1 MTINSHIWQWPALIL
16 SCLKDL
22 DAFLISQSQMNK
34 YGAVRDILLNAHPQK
49 QVILWINSQPWKHCQ
64 NYPIMFPLG
73 CSFYSILRTS
83 YTLHT
88 PSYLIGLL
96 MQYSASDA
104 KVTLI
109 FAIFNIYLNDKKADC
124 EKVWKIQSINL

>member
-22 DAFLISQSQMNK
+22 DAFLISQSRVNK
-34 YGAVRDILLNAHPQK
+34 CGAVRDILLNAQPQK
-49 QVILWINSQPWKHCQ
+49 QVILWINSQPWEQCQ
-64 NYPIMFPLG
+64 NYPIMFHLG
-73 CSFYSILRTS
+73 RSFYSILRTS

-104 KVTLI
+104 KLPLL

>member
-22 DAFLISQSQMNK
+22 HAFLISQSQMNK
-34 YGAVRDILLNAHPQK
+34 YGAVRDSLLNAHPQK
-49 QVILWINSQPWKHCQ
+49 QVILWINSQPWKQFQ

-73 CSFYSILRTS
+73 RGFYSILRTS

-124 EKVWKIQSINL
+124 EKVFKIQSINL